1 MKKLQVTGIVV
12 ALMILGFA
20 GCAQAAEIGKDW
32 KVGLGF
38 ESMYAG
44 PLLNGLSARV
54 WTGPLGMEADL
65 LQGSAKVKVNGV
77 GEDSESSETKA
88 NMWAGELKAMYAF
101 VQNKN
106 SNFYAGA
113 NVNYASFKVDADA
126 GSGKGSLWTYGPFI
140 GSEFNFDAVPE
151 VGFNFEV
158 GYMLNTGKA
167 SVDDSDVDAKIDMYG
182 INVGI
187 GAHYYF

>member
-1 MKKLQVTGIVV
+1 MKKLQVIGIMV
-12 ALMILGFA
+12 ALLVLGFA

-32 KVGLGF
+32 KVGVGF

-44 PLLNGLSARV
+44 PLLNGLSVRA

-77 GEDSESSETKA
+77 GDDSESVETKA

-101 VQNKN
+101 VQKKN

-113 NVNYASFKVDADA
+113 NVNYASFKVDVDD
-126 GSGKGSLWTYGPFI
+126 GSGKGSLWTFGPFI
-140 GSEFNFDAVPE
+140 GSEFNLDAVPE
-151 VGFNFEV
+151 LGFNFEV
-158 GYMLNTGKA
+158 GYMFNSGKA
-167 SVDDSDVDAKIDMYG
+167 EIDDTDVDAKIDMYG

-187 GAHYYF
+187 GVHYYF